1 MAATYSKPTVV
12 PRWADTGTRTEPSEL
27 EKDTG
32 WVPLQ
37 KPPAEYFNWLGGFTG
52 DWLKW
57 INERLADGP
66 SDANVF
72 SIRNPNDGTRQLQ
85 TIVGGGIEIDYGLN
99 VGFAGAAA
107 DDTVC
112 IGDGSFCLS
121 NVASE
126 PVIALDTA
134 TDRLEFNRTDNVL
147 KLLLGSSDKLT
158 VGPLGLRIG
167 FGASPPTL
175 PFHIAEDIGGTLG
188 GSAGDR
194 RDIASVDY
202 FSDDTIDLLTYAY
215 RHANG
220 TTWTTGST
228 YIHYSGEAGAERHG
242 FVRFSGS
249 AVASSTYGIAEH
261 VGIGSGVFG
270 AEPALYVDSASV
282 YAHALLPRTYYG
294 LGGSLSSLGSQA
306 RPWSTI
312 WMRDS
317 TGTDAHINATG
328 SAAPGKLTLEVF
340 EGVTSRGAVKL
351 IGNAVLASSR
361 VDCTG
366 IGHIDA
372 LEVRSRTGDPLSG
385 RGFGLTSGVGT
396 ILTSGMFGSPDGEGV
411 RLWRRGYRAVD
422 IFGRS
427 GFESDVQ
434 FTLGRGSGAGATVA
448 DLREYA
454 CVCQDFLSQD
464 AIARA
469 DLVRISAAADQSV
482 ARTTTLAE
490 TGAIGFAVEDIGNG
504 SIGRVATSGIVI
516 ARADGAP
523 GVTRGNYVQ
532 ASGVTGRVQNLATF
546 GPACVGVAL
555 KTVAADEYFPL
566 LIRFGG

>member
-37 KPPAEYFNWLGGFTG
+37 KPPAEYFNWLDGFTG

-66 SDANVF
+66 SDADVF
-72 SIRNPNDGTRQLQ
+72 SILNPNDATRQLQ
-85 TIVGGGIEIDYGLN
+85 TILAGGIKIDYGLN
-99 VGFAGAAA
+99 IGFDGVATSGALSVGDVNFQAKLVGSNPAFLF
-107 DDTVC
+107 
-112 IGDGSFCLS
+112 DGSADAMS
-121 NVASE
+121 Y
-126 PVIALDTA
+126 DRTA
-134 TDRLEFNRTDNVL
+134 NRLEFSVANNRQLALATSVF
-147 KLLLGSSDKLT
+147 KLGT
-158 VGPLGLRIG
+158 
-167 FGASPPTL
+167 GAVSTL
-175 PFHIAEDIGGTLG
+175 PFDVASTFTGTLG
-188 GSAGDR
+188 DLTGNFL
-194 RDIASVDY
+194 DIFSFGHLVD
-202 FSDDTIDLLTYAY
+202 DEAALLHYGF
-215 RHANG
+215 RHADDA
-220 TTWTTGST
+220 TWSSASS
-228 YIHYSGEAGAERHG
+228 YIQSKIDSAFKA
-242 FVRFSGS
+242 FVRFSGDQ
-249 AVASSTYGIAEH
+249 VVSSTYNIGTH
-261 VGIGSGVFG
+261 VGLGAGVRGG
-270 AEPALYVDSASV
+270 AASLFVDGTAA
-282 YAHALLPRTYYG
+282 YAHSFLPRTYYG
-294 LGGSLSSLGSQA
+294 LAGALSEIGSSA

-312 WMRDS
+312 WMRDIS
-317 TGTDAHINATG
+317 GTDAHINATG
-328 SAAPGKLTLEVF
+328 SGGPGKLTLEAF
-340 EGVTSRGAVKL
+340 DGVLTRGRVVLVGSATTPYLDCRAVNHVVAGGL
-351 IGNAVLASSR
+351 HAYYSGLA
-361 VDCTG
+361 TPNQ
-366 IGHIDA
+366 A
-372 LEVRSRTGDPLSG
+372 E
-385 RGFGLTSGVGT
+385 GFGFRNNSDVWDVT
-396 ILTSGMFGSPDGEGV
+396 GMFYVLSSPAAL
-411 RLWRRGYRAVD
+411 RLWKQNRRVVD
-422 IFGRS
+422 IAGRV
-427 GFESDVQ
+427 GNVDDVQ
-434 FTLGRGSGAGATVA
+434 FTLGRGSGSGATVA